1 MKRPI
6 FITTIICFLLLI
18 TTAGLAQAQ
27 IATPTIDRAG
37 SSDPAPDLTAL
48 VQQLSVEVRKLR
60 VEVYQLQLEL
70 QQGKVTQLEH
80 ELQKV
85 QADKRKIEQ
94 QEKEFSHEIA
104 QMDERL
110 SQPTLA
116 PEEQA
121 ELTAMR
127 AESLSKG
134 PARFLAKQHQIT
146 QQEAEVTSR
155 LGQEQQR
162 LQELIKAAKE

>member
-6 FITTIICFLLLI
+6 FIATIICLLVLI

-27 IATPTIDRAG
+27 TAAPTIDRAG
-37 SSDPAPDLTAL
+37 SADPSRDLTAL
-48 VQQLSVEVRKLR
+48 VQHLSAEVQKLR
-60 VEVYQLQLEL
+60 IEVHQLQLEL
-70 QQGKVTQLEH
+70 QQGKVTQVEQ

-121 ELTAMR
+121 ELTATR
-127 AESLSKG
+127 AELLSQG
-134 PARFLAKQHQIT
+134 PARFLTRQQQIT
-146 QQEAEVTSR
+146 QQEAEVTRR

-162 LQELIKAAKE
+162 LQELVKAAKE